1 MRKLAASLAVMLV
14 LICAAPALSQGLGIS
29 PGVVEFD
36 VPAEGSATVEFLV
49 HDFSGDLEISLEDIP
64 LTVEPETVHVIASEG
79 GTPVELTFYGDPS
92 LGSQVISG
100 KIRFLALTGGTVATG
115 IKVRATIN
123 HIVAGQ
129 PLPGKAEAGETEGGG
144 GFSMP
149 TWGWIVIG
157 VGALALVAF
166 IIFRRVIRVEI
177 RR

>member
-1 MRKLAASLAVMLV
+1 MLV
-14 LICAAPALSQGLGIS
+14 LLCAIPALAQGMGIS
-29 PGVVEFD
+29 PGTVEFD
-36 VPAEGSATVEFLV
+36 VPADGSATVEFLV

-64 LTVEPETVHVIASEG
+64 LRVEPETVHVTASEG

-92 LGSQVISG
+92 LSSQVISG

-129 PLPGKAEAGETEGGG
+129 PLPGEAGAGETEGGD

-149 TWGWIVIG
+149 MWGWIIIG
-157 VGALALVAF
+157 VVALAVVAF
-166 IIFRRVIRVEI
+166 ILLTGVIRIEI